1 MKKKLSIVVPIYQ
14 NELNLEVTI
23 PSLLSLEKII
33 GSIDLELI
41 FVDDGSTDRSYKI
54 LKDFHLKNKERIKI
68 IKFSKNYG
76 QTPAIQAGLRK
87 ATGDCIGIISADL
100 QEPYLMF
107 ADMYKL
113 WLEGN
118 RFIIAERT
126 KRKENFIHQFLS
138 NLYWGMI
145 RKIAIKNF
153 PKGGYDFCLMDR
165 QVQQSVNECYEKNTS
180 IFPLIFSMGYE
191 PFFLYYT
198 RELRAAGKSQWTFQK
213 KAKIFIDT
221 VIAFSYFPIR
231 FISYTGISVSIF
243 SMFMAIFYIYNY
255 FYLDNRY
262 PGWTSIIVLIFFFG
276 GLILVTLG
284 LIGEYL
290 WRILDEVRKRP
301 NYIIEEV
308 VG

>member
-1 MKKKLSIVVPIYQ
+1 MKRKISIVVPIYQ

-33 GSIDLELI
+33 GNIDLEI
-41 FVDDGSTDRSYKI
+41 VFVDDGSTDGSYKK
-54 LKDFHLKNKERIKI
+54 LKEFHLKNKERIKI
-68 IKFSKNYG
+68 VKFSKNYG

-118 RFIIAERT
+118 RFVIAERI
-126 KRKENFIHQFLS
+126 KRKENFLHQFLS

-180 IFPLIFSMGYE
+180 IFPLIFSMGYS

-198 RELRAAGKSQWTFQK
+198 RELRTVGKSQWTFQK

-231 FISYTGISVSIF
+231 FISYIGIFVSII
-243 SMFMAIFYIYNY
+243 SMFMAMFFIYNY
-255 FYLDNRY
+255 YYLENRY

-276 GLILVTLG
+276 GLILITLG

-301 NYIIEEV
+301 NYVIEEII
-308 VG
+308 G